1 MEVMIFDATQENFDQ
16 MVRDNSHHVPV
27 LVDFWAPWC
36 GPCKQVMPM
45 LEKLAN
51 DLAGRFILAKVNTEE
66 QTELADAFQI
76 RSIPTFKI
84 FYQGEMVKELNGVQP
99 ASAFEQALQ
108 PYLKPDPSE
117 DLRKQA
123 QQAFA
128 EGQYDQAIK
137 LLGEAAQENPNNFRV
152 HLDLAKMYFQSGN
165 LEQAQAL
172 LNKLPDEA
180 KESSE
185 GKSLIMLFKF
195 TQIIADFGSL
205 EDIQARL
212 QNNPEDGE
220 ALYALSAYL
229 MLNNQPEQAMQAL
242 LKLFMTDKTYGDGL
256 ARKSLIELFDFLHDD
271 APDLV
276 NAYRRKLQNLMF

>member
-1 MEVMIFDATQENFDQ
+1 MEAMIIDVTQENFDQ

-36 GPCKQVMPM
+36 GPCKQIMPV
-45 LEKLAN
+45 LEKLAS

-84 FYQGEMVKELNGVQP
+84 FYQGEVVNELSGAQ
-99 ASAFEQALQ
+99 SAAVFEQALQ

-117 DLRKQA
+117 DFRKQA
-123 QQAFA
+123 QQAFS
-128 EGQYDQAIK
+128 EGLYDQAIE
-137 LLGEAAQENPNNFRV
+137 LLGQASKANPNNFKV
-152 HLDLAKMYFQSGN
+152 HLDLAKMYFQSGH
-165 LEQAQAL
+165 LEQAQTL

-180 KESSE
+180 KESTE

-195 TQIIADFGSL
+195 TQIVAEFGSL
-205 EDIQARL
+205 EDIQTRL
-212 QNNPEDGE
+212 QSNPADCE

-242 LKLFMTDKTYGDGL
+242 LKLFMTDKIYGDGL
-256 ARKSLIELFDFLHDD
+256 ARKALIELFDFLHED